1 MPDVLQVGFLMIR
14 LDWLLVGI
22 SGVAGYFAMK
32 HKFKK
37 TDFAER
43 PVLDKLFNALIIVF
57 LVWKLSHMLSTPS
70 MLWTMPF
77 GLLVIPGNAVGGWR
91 SYFVFSP
98 PPVQKKNA
106 PAQEGAKAGVRG
118 GLAFASSSLH
128 RHAAVDD
135 DRTAGHVGGFVA
147 ADK

>member
-14 LDWLLVGI
+14 VNWLLIGI

-37 TDFAER
+37 TDLAER

-57 LVWKLSHMLSTPS
+57 LVWKLSPLLSTPS

-77 GLLVIPGNAVGGWR
+77 GLLVIPGNAAGGWL
-91 SYFVFSP
+91 
-98 PPVQKKNA
+98 
-106 PAQEGAKAGVRG
+106 GI
-118 GLAFASSSLH
+118 GLALLYM
-128 RHAAVDD
+128 
-135 DRTAGHVGGFVA
+135 DRALRKMSVSRLFFC
-147 ADK
+147 